1 MFACEDSVCVPLVSD
16 TPTPPLLVGY
26 LVDLVGIAL
35 VLLLRSVAAS
45 GGGGG
50 EGDDDTDGG
59 GGGDSAALAKALATN
74 KKLKVWLL
82 GRLNAFL

>member
-1 MFACEDSVCVPLVSD
+1 MRRYCLCTFGFRHHN
-16 TPTPPLLVGY
+16 PPPFLLVGY

-35 VLLLRSVAAS
+35 VLFLRSVAAS
-45 GGGGG
+45 GGG